1 MRKATGTYR
10 RQAAS
15 TNNACQPSG
24 KTKRTNPS
32 PPQSQQLQA
41 KMLRK
46 MEKAGSSGTRR
57 KGPLAGARG
66 SAAGT
71 AGVSRPYG
79 RAHGGSGE
87 QTTIGGGGG
96 GERDHRSGI
105 PRRGFPK

>member
-1 MRKATGTYR
+1 MRKATGRYR

-24 KTKRTNPS
+24 KTKRTDPS
-32 PPQSQQLQA
+32 PPQTAASSKEVRQ
-41 KMLRK
+41 

-57 KGPLAGARG
+57 KGPLAGAGG

-79 RAHGGSGE
+79 RTHGGSGE

-96 GERDHRSGI
+96 GERDSSAWDTEET
-105 PRRGFPK
+105 FP